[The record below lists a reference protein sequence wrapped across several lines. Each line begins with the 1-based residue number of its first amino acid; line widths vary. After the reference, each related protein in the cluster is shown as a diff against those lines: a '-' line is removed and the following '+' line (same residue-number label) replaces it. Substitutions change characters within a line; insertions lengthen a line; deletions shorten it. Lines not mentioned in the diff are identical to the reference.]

1 MNKRKPLFIGAVVA
15 CTGLI
20 LSLAAFVPDTYA
32 DTTAQPEANTET
44 ETETETENDPA
55 ADTATKADPETATD
69 SDPPSPTF
77 SAEVTE
83 SQENALFHFG
93 HNLLAIGSLLQLDS
107 SIASGLQFAIGSDLK
122 LASAADYSF
131 LLGASIDYSGTT
143 DHDLFALASSITI
156 TPDAHIDGDVYVAS
170 NALTVATDLSG
181 DLSVATGE
189 ITLRDVTIAGNV
201 NLFADRI
208 NFAGDV
214 EIGGTLT
221 YNDSAILSG
230 DYEAGALSTYTITEP
245 SPAAIIAARIYS
257 TILSIAGLF
266 IVTIIFITL
275 FPSLYHQLT
284 TAPTAKLGLNLVS
297 GLAALVAIP
306 LIGLIAFCTV
316 AAAPLAVIIFGLYL
330 LLIYLAQGVTGTCL
344 GHFIIARLFKRSAH
358 CFVEALLGIV
368 LLNLFALIPV
378 LGWLTGFLSLLFG
391 LGFLVLRL
399 IQTFARRNPKSAK
412 SSR

>member
-1 MNKRKPLFIGAVVA
+1 MNKRKPLLIGAVVA
-15 CTGLI
+15 CAGLI
-20 LSLAAFVPDTYA
+20 LSLAAFTPATYA
-32 DTTAQPEANTET
+32 DTTAQPEANAET
-44 ETETETENDPA
+44 ETETETDA
-55 ADTATKADPETATD
+55 AANANTETDTTADPDLPA
-69 SDPPSPTF
+69 PTF

-143 DHDLFALASSITI
+143 EHDLFALASSITI
-156 TPDAHIDGDVYVAS
+156 ASDAHIDGDVYIAS

-201 NLFADRI
+201 NLSADRI

-221 YNDSAILSG
+221 YNDNAILSG
-230 DYEAGALSTYTITEP
+230 DYDAAATSTYEVIEP

-257 TILSIAGLF
+257 TILSVAGLF

-275 FPSLYHQLT
+275 FPSLYRQLT
-284 TAPTAKLGLNLVS
+284 TAPTAKPGLNLVS
-297 GLAALVAIP
+297 GLVALIAIP
-306 LIGLIAFCTV
+306 LIGLIAFCTI
-316 AAAPLAVIIFGLYL
+316 AAAPLAVIILGLYL

-399 IQTFARRNPKSAK
+399 IQTFGRRNPKSAK
-412 SSR
+412 TSR